1 MPKKERTKK
10 HSIKSKETQYKVK
23 HNLEE
28 VTIFSTVYISLSQ
41 AFDSPSPL
49 RTWRKRNGTPA
60 QTT

>member
-28 VTIFSTVYISLSQ
+28 VTIFSTVYITQ
-41 AFDSPSPL
+41 PSI
-49 RTWRKRNGTPA
+49 
-60 QTT
+60 